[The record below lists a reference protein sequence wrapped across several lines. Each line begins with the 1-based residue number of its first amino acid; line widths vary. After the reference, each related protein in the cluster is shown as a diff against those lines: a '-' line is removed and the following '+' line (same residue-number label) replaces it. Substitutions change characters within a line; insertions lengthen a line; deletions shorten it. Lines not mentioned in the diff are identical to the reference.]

1 MKIST
6 IIIGGLN
13 LSKLV
18 LDLFLIWLTLDW
30 KVRKARKAFE
40 KELVKNGMPKE
51 AAKKLAK
58 KYSSVKDEFMKQL
71 WGSVGKFRRS
81 GAHTIAQEFSSF
93 K

>member
-18 LDLFLIWLTLDW
+18 LDLFLIWLTLGW
-30 KVRKARKAFE
+30 KVRKASKAFE
-40 KELVKNGMPKE
+40 KELVKSGMPKE

-58 KYSSVKDEFMKQL
+58 KYSSVKDEVMKQL
-71 WGSVGKFRRS
+71 WSSVGAVRGLS
-81 GAHTIAQEFSSF
+81 AHAAA
-93 K
+93 

>member
-18 LDLFLIWLTLDW
+18 LDLFIIWLTLGW
-30 KVRKARKAFE
+30 KVRKATKAFE
-40 KELVKNGMPKE
+40 KELVKSGMPKE

-58 KYSSVKDEFMKQL
+58 KYSSVKDEVMKQL
-71 WGSVGKFRRS
+71 WSSVGTVRGLS
-81 GAHTIAQEFSSF
+81 AHTAA
-93 K
+93 

>member
-18 LDLFLIWLTLDW
+18 LDLFLIWLTLGW

-40 KELVKNGMPKE
+40 KELVKSGMRKE
-51 AAKKLAK
+51 AAKRLAK
-58 KYSSVKDEFMKQL
+58 KYSSVKDEVMKQL
-71 WGSVGKFRRS
+71 WGSVGKVRRLS
-81 GAHTIAQEFSSF
+81 AHTSA
-93 K
+93 

>member
-6 IIIGGLN
+6 IIKAGLH

-18 LDLFLIWLTLDW
+18 LNLIFIWLTLGW

-40 KELVKNGMPKE
+40 KELVKGGMPKE

-58 KYSSVKDEFMKQL
+58 KYSSVKDEVMKQL
-71 WGSVGKFRRS
+71 WSSVKKFR
-81 GAHTIAQEFSSF
+81 G
-93 K
+93 

>member
-6 IIIGGLN
+6 IIKAGLH

-18 LDLFLIWLTLDW
+18 LNLVFIWLTLGW

-40 KELVKNGMPKE
+40 KELVKGGMPKE

-58 KYSSVKDEFMKQL
+58 KYSSVKDEVMKQL
-71 WGSVGKFRRS
+71 WSSVKKFR
-81 GAHTIAQEFSSF
+81 G
-93 K
+93 

>member
-40 KELVKNGMPKE
+40 KELVKSGMPKE

-58 KYSSVKDEFMKQL
+58 KYSSVKDEVMKQL
-71 WGSVGKFRRS
+71 WGSVGKVRRLS
-81 GAHTIAQEFSSF
+81 AHTSA
-93 K
+93 